1 MTETPEKAQS
11 VPERDKDEPEPRSW
25 ESREWTPHLEE
36 LRKRI
41 IAVLVVFFATTLLAF
56 AFSSRIVTLLT
67 APLAAFGVE
76 LYTFAPAEKFMAY
89 LHLSAW
95 MGAVC
100 ATPFFCLQAA
110 LFLWPGLRGREYRY
124 VSGALFVVPILFVLG
139 AFLCYRFMA
148 PLVFGFFLSFGG
160 EDGVVGLWSLKE
172 YLALLFD
179 LMLAAGFLLQ
189 MPLALLSLLVTGV
202 ISPEKVAR
210 YRPHIVFLIFLLA
223 GILTPPDVVSQVMI
237 GVPLY
242 LLFEGALGLGRIL
255 RRK

>member
-1 MTETPEKAQS
+1 VTETPE
-11 VPERDKDEPEPRSW
+11 
-25 ESREWTPHLEE
+25 WTSHLEE

-41 IAVLVVFFATTLLAF
+41 IAVFALFFVTTLVSF
-56 AFSSRIVTLLT
+56 VFSSRLVTLLT
-67 APLAAFGVE
+67 APLAAFDVE

-100 ATPFFCLQAA
+100 TAPFFCLQAA

-124 VSGALFVVPILFVLG
+124 AGGVLFVVPALFVLG

-148 PLVFGFFLSFGG
+148 PLVFGFFLSFGAG
-160 EDGVVGLWSLKE
+160 DGVVGLWSLKE

-189 MPLALLSLLVTGV
+189 MPLVLLLLLTMGV
-202 ISPEKVAR
+202 ISPETVAC
-210 YRPHIVFLIFLLA
+210 YRPHAIFLIFLLA
-223 GILTPPDVVSQVMI
+223 GILTPPDVVSQVMMGI
-237 GVPLY
+237 PLY

-255 RRK
+255 RRNGH